1 MSEIVLIV
9 AVLGCVGWLAF
20 LTRDHR
26 RHVRRCVD
34 GEPVYRRL
42 PDGRVRFSWG
52 VAEQLVES
60 QRRAGADG
68 AERIR

>member
-1 MSEIVLIV
+1 MSEIVLIL
-9 AVLGCVGWLAF
+9 AVLGCVAWLTF

-34 GEPVYRRL
+34 GEPVYRKL

-52 VAEQLVES
+52 VAEQLAET
-60 QRRAGADG
+60 QRHADTDRST
-68 AERIR
+68 RIR